1 MKIKKAF
8 NSKIWLPILV
18 SVIFVVSAVVS
29 YNKNGTIIW
38 DKIFDAVNLSDSDTE
53 EDNYAMGVHFL
64 NVGKAD
70 CTYIKCKETNILI
83 DSADR
88 DISPSIVEYLNRCGI
103 KKLDLVIASHPHRD
117 HIGQMY
123 NVIDSFNVAC
133 FVMPEVPPQ
142 IIPTSFTYRKMLES
156 LDSKK
161 VNVKVARPGEKFEF
175 SGLTVDILGPCRKY
189 ENMNDNSVVAKVS
202 YGLES
207 FLFMGD
213 AEKNAELDL
222 IENGINLKSDVLK
235 VGHHGS
241 KTSSTKKFLKSVSPN
256 YAVISSGP
264 DRNNLPKKEVLDRL
278 ANFNIKLY
286 RTDTMGNITFL
297 TNGDGLKITTEKKEA
312 A

>member
-1 MKIKKAF
+1 MKAKKVF
-8 NSKIWLPILV
+8 DSRIWLSVLV
-18 SVIFVVSAVVS
+18 FGIFIVSAVIS
-29 YNKNGTIIW
+29 YNKDGAIIW
-38 DKIFDAVNLSDSDTE
+38 DKVFDSVNLSDGNLE
-53 EDNYAMGVHFL
+53 EDNYALGVHFL

-70 CTYIKCKETNILI
+70 CTYIKFKETNILI

-88 DISPSIVEYLNRCGI
+88 DISPSIVEYLNRRGV

-123 NVIDSFNVAC
+123 NIIDSFDIGC
-133 FVMPEVPPQ
+133 FIMSEVPAQ
-142 IIPTSFTYRKMLES
+142 ITPTSFTYRKMLES
-156 LDSKK
+156 LDRKK
-161 VNVKVARPGEKFEF
+161 INVKIAQPGEKFEF

-189 ENMNDNSVVAKVS
+189 ENMNDNSVIARVS

-222 IENGINLKSDVLK
+222 IESGINLASDVLK

-264 DRNNLPKKEVLDRL
+264 DRNNLPKKEILDRL
-278 ANFNIKLY
+278 YDFDIRIY

-297 TNGDGLKITTEKKEA
+297 TNGDGLKIITEKGA